1 MMTLTELTSGLSDAL
16 RVPLDEV
23 QDVAERQRD
32 AGVITTP
39 RPSQRRMSAAD
50 GARLLV
56 GVMVMRI
63 EGAQTPAA
71 ALTADIE
78 RLTRLRHGALLYF
91 DDDFILPEDYTGA
104 VAEILSA
111 LADPA
116 RCARAQ
122 DWIGRIGL
130 ARGGGRLAGWI
141 EVRASEADRWEDFD
155 YAASPDDLVAIL
167 ESAPVVRRI
176 DVRVSALLPIARL
189 LA

>member
-1 MMTLTELTSGLSDAL
+1 
-16 RVPLDEV
+16 
-23 QDVAERQRD
+23 
-32 AGVITTP
+32 
-39 RPSQRRMSAAD
+39 
-50 GARLLV
+50 
-56 GVMVMRI
+56 
-63 EGAQTPAA
+63 
-71 ALTADIE
+71 
-78 RLTRLRHGALLYF
+78 
-91 DDDFILPEDYTGA
+91 

-130 ARGGGRLAGWI
+130 ARGRGRMAGWT

-176 DVRVSALLPIARL
+176 DVRISALLPIARV